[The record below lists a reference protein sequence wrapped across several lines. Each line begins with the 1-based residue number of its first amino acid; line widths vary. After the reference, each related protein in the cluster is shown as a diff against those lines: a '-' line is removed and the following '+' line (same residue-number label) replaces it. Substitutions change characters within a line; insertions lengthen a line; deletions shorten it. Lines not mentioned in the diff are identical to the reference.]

1 MSLRSL
7 FQGIDVDNSGSI
19 EVDELVD
26 VIINKMDIDTISK
39 EEIKEIF
46 RSIDLDGNRELSWGE
61 FNADFITTCN
71 MQLHQ
76 LKEAERALTMGSGD
90 RPEYEAR

>member
-7 FQGIDVDNSGSI
+7 FESIDGDKSGTIDS
-19 EVDELVD
+19 EELATVF
-26 VIINKMDIDTISK
+26 INKMNIEFLSK

-46 RSIDLDGNRELSWGE
+46 RSIDLNGDAELSWGE
-61 FNADFITTCN
+61 FNADFITTCH

-76 LKEAERALTMGSGD
+76 LKEAERAMHMG
-90 RPEYEAR
+90 